1 MDLKAALAA
10 AARQLRRSTAA
21 VSRPSLWSSIDGAP
35 CGSPVQRL
43 STAASAHAPPETLVR
58 VVPPGAEKRPP
69 GWSILVLLL
78 PPAAAFGLGTWQLQ
92 RRQRKVDLL
101 QQREQ
106 RLQEEPVP
114 LTLELKLAA
123 SSSQHVGGS
132 GAGNTGPLEYRRVVC
147 EGTLD
152 EARSLFV
159 GPRGRSV
166 GGITEKGYYLITPVL
181 PDAENGLCSRPPVLV
196 NRGWVTEAWRR
207 EHDHNEGVDQVAALT
222 GPVRTLTASPSGSGS
237 VVTNDNRHQ
246 RSWWHFWSTGHEAK
260 SAAVE
265 GTAPPPVMRICGVV
279 RSSEQP
285 SAFVPANVPTAG
297 QWFYMDVP
305 AMAAACG
312 LPPGTLLVD
321 AIRDGGALEATLQG
335 SPIPKEPSELVR
347 QSVMPQDHLNY
358 AITWYTLSAATAY
371 IAYRR
376 LHMVRAPMKSKGKL

>member
-1 MDLKAALAA
+1 MALAAALAA

-21 VSRPSLWSSIDGAP
+21 ASRQSLCSSIVGAP

-43 STAASAHAPPETLVR
+43 STAASVHAPPETLVGAI
-58 VVPPGAEKRPP
+58 PGAEKRPP

-106 RLQEEPVP
+106 RLLEEPVP

-123 SSSQHVGGS
+123 GSSQHVGGNAS
-132 GAGNTGPLEYRRVVC
+132 PLEYRRVVC

-152 EARSLFV
+152 EARSLYI

-166 GGITEKGYYLITPVL
+166 SGITEKGYYLITPVL
-181 PDAENGLCSRPPVLV
+181 PAAENGLCSRPPVLV

-207 EHDHNEGVDQVAALT
+207 EHDHNQGVDQDAAGLEH
-222 GPVRTLTASPSGSGS
+222 TLTASPSGSGS
-237 VVTNDNRHQ
+237 VVKGDNRHQ
-246 RSWWHFWSTGHEAK
+246 RSWWHFWSSGHEAT

-265 GTAPPPVMRICGVV
+265 GTAPPPVTRICGVV

-285 SAFVPANVPTAG
+285 SAFVPANVPNAG

-305 AMAAACG
+305 AMAAACS

>member
-1 MDLKAALAA
+1 MALAAALAA

-43 STAASAHAPPETLVR
+43 STAASVHTPPETLVGA
-58 VVPPGAEKRPP
+58 VPGAERRPP

-78 PPAAAFGLGTWQLQ
+78 PPAAAFGLGTWQLK
-92 RRQRKVDLL
+92 RRQQKVDLL

-123 SSSQHVGGS
+123 SSSQHVGAS
-132 GAGNTGPLEYRRVVC
+132 PFEYRRVVC
-147 EGTLD
+147 EGMLD

-166 GGITEKGYYLITPVL
+166 GGITEKGYYLITPVI
-181 PDAENGLCSRPPVLV
+181 PAAENGLSRPPVLV

-207 EHDHNEGVDQVAALT
+207 EHDHNQGVDQDAAVP
-222 GPVRTLTASPSGSGS
+222 GRTLTASPSGSVS
-237 VVTNDNRHQ
+237 VVKGDNGHQ
-246 RSWWHFWSTGHEAK
+246 RSWWHFWSSGHEAT

-265 GTAPPPVMRICGVV
+265 GTAPPPVTRICGIV

-297 QWFYMDVP
+297 QWFYLDVP

-335 SPIPKEPSELVR
+335 SPIPKDPSELVR

-358 AITWYTLSAATAY
+358 TLTWYTLSAATAY

-376 LHMVRAPMKSKGKL
+376 LHMVRAPMMTKGKRQQ